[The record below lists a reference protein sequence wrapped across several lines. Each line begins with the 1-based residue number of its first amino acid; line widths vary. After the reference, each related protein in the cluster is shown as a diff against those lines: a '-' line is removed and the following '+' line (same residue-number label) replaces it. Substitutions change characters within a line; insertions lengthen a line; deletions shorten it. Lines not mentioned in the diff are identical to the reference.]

1 MYWYLYLCNMATFT
15 AQEVF
20 KFYGSFMASLFPD
33 KIFHTTYTRLF
44 YIFLLQSQIHLKPK
58 TAFMRTC
65 VLSILDVKHAVL
77 LNYLRKI
84 FESKIVH
91 NGRNDLYKRQF
102 LALGAR
108 S

>member
-1 MYWYLYLCNMATFT
+1 MATFT
-15 AQEVF
+15 APEVF
-20 KFYGSFMASLFPD
+20 KFYGTFMALLFPD
-33 KIFHTTYTRLF
+33 KIFHTAYARVF
-44 YIFLLQSQIHLKPK
+44 YFLLQSQIHLKPK

-91 NGRNDLYKRQF
+91 NGRNDFYKRQF